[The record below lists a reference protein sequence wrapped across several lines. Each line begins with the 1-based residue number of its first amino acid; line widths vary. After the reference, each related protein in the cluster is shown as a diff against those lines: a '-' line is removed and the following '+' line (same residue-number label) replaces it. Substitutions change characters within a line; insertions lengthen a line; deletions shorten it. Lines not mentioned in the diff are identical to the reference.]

1 MHRDAAHP
9 EVYVHVCVLRRRLCI
24 ATLRILKF
32 ESENESLFGMFDG
45 GHNNEVPKILLDTV
59 PSIVR
64 DEMRRDRDGDK
75 YMKYS
80 VLTAHR

>member
-1 MHRDAAHP
+1 M
-9 EVYVHVCVLRRRLCI
+9 CVLRRRLCI

-64 DEMRRDRDGDK
+64 DEMRRGAGRRRGNKHRNRDR
-75 YMKYS
+75 
-80 VLTAHR
+80 